1 MKKLENSGDTHID
14 ASYTRDPTKQSQRK
28 GFKKKQFK
36 PKSQPDSKR
45 PDGKKSCIWCKEDIH
60 SRDKCPAKD
69 ATCRFCDKQ
78 GHFDRACLKKKGQGK
93 DMESKHQ
100 HAVDVTRDQDS
111 SEYDDDFDLG
121 AVSINAVE
129 NRKSCKVFAPV
140 VFHSKG
146 NSSSSLKVTGKVDT
160 TVLALVFRSHVCCLD
175 LKAVSSVIR
184 SQ

>member
-1 MKKLENSGDTHID
+1 MPHTHVTQPSSHKGKGSRKSSSSLSHNQTARGQMERNPVSG
-14 ASYTRDPTKQSQRK
+14 ARK
-28 GFKKKQFK
+28 TFILAT
-36 PKSQPDSKR
+36 SAQPR
-45 PDGKKSCIWCKEDIH
+45 MQH
-60 SRDKCPAKD
+60 
-69 ATCRFCDKQ
+69 ATCRFCDKK
-78 GHFDRACLKKKGQGK
+78 GHFERACLKKKGQGK
-93 DMESKHQ
+93 GKKSKHQ
-100 HAVDVTRDQDS
+100 YAVDVTRDQDS